1 MPEDMQGQTPN
12 TVSNPPSPSA
22 PVQATDVNAG
32 EATASAKMF
41 DEAYVKELRTEAA
54 KYRKEK
60 QETERRLAELEAASK
75 QQEEKKLTEQ
85 QEWQK
90 LAEKRAAELEAMKA
104 ELANERLNFLRTAI
118 GNEYKLPPAIA
129 KRLTGS
135 NEDEL
140 RADAKAIAAELKL
153 DQPATE
159 PPKPEAAPAPS
170 QPAQSGN
177 LFTPARSQ
185 VTAPT
190 PGGQVVGETD
200 EQRRARLYQRG
211 AVHSPLFN
219 PKP

>member
-1 MPEDMQGQTPN
+1 MPDNTEGLTPN
-12 TVSNPPSPSA
+12 MPAVNPPSAPA
-22 PVQATDVNAG
+22 PVPATDVNAG
-32 EATASAKMF
+32 EATAKTF

-54 KYRKEK
+54 KHRKEK
-60 QETERRLAELEAASK
+60 QELAERLAALETASK

-104 ELANERLNFLRTAI
+104 ELANERLNFLRTAL
-118 GNEYKLPPAIA
+118 GAEYKLPPAIA
-129 KRLTGS
+129 KRLAGS
-135 NEDEL
+135 TEDEL

-159 PPKPEAAPAPS
+159 PAKPEPQAPT
-170 QPAQSGN
+170 AQSAN
-177 LFTPARSQ
+177 PFTPARSQ

-190 PGGQVVGETD
+190 PGGSSVGETD
-200 EQRRARLYQRG
+200 DQRRARLYKRG
-211 AVHSPLFN
+211 AVNSPIFN

>member
-1 MPEDMQGQTPN
+1 MPEDMQGLTPN

-22 PVQATDVNAG
+22 PVQATDANAG

-118 GNEYKLPPAIA
+118 GTEFKLPPVIA
-129 KRLTGS
+129 RRLTGS
-135 NEDEL
+135 TEDEL
-140 RADAKAIAAELKL
+140 RADAKAIAAEMKL

-159 PPKPEAAPAPS
+159 PPKPEAAPAPTAN
-170 QPAQSGN
+170 P
-177 LFTPARSQ
+177 FTPARSQ

-211 AVHSPLFN
+211 AVNSPLFN
-219 PKP
+219 PRS